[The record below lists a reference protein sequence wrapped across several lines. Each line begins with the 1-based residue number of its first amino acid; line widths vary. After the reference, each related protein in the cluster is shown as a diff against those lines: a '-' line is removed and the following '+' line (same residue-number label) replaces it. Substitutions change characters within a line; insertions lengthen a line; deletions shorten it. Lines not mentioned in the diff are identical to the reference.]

1 MTDTG
6 QPMSPVLTIEM
17 DRLPESSLIVYF
29 AVSKLKSGTVIKIRN
44 AIARDDIVLPTANPQ
59 MTITR

>member
-6 QPMSPVLTIEM
+6 QLMSPVLTIEM

-29 AVSKLKSGTVIKIRN
+29 AVSKLKSGTVIKIKLGM
-44 AIARDDIVLPTANPQ
+44 ILYIPQTTSPQ
-59 MTITR
+59 MIIMI

>member
-6 QPMSPVLTIEM
+6 QLMSPVLIIEM

-29 AVSKLKSGTVIKIRN
+29 AVSKLKSGTVNKIKMLGVYCSPQGKTRN
-44 AIARDDIVLPTANPQ
+44 N
-59 MTITR
+59 